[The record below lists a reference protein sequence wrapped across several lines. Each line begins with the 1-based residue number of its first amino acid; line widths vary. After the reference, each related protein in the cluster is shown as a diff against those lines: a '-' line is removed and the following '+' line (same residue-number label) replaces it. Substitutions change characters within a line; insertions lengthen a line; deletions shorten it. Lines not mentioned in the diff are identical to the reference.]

1 MAAATSSSRWQ
12 VQVLVGFLRYHDD
25 PPKLPQEGVD
35 VQCPPFSCSAI
46 NLDRDSLPTSFATS
60 SVEDYVNISVTGETL
75 LQRLV
80 HQGNTPRNDKECSL
94 VHIPISTLKR
104 TQITASGCGWTA
116 SDRVPPPHDSPPSML
131 LCLRKLRAMT
141 AWSQRPDSL
150 SIEFRERPT
159 LEHLFQLE
167 VRKSGA
173 LLGHVRRNAKGI
185 YQYEPGPLDF
195 HALDVSPGPSR
206 GRSP

>member
-1 MAAATSSSRWQ
+1 MTHP
-12 VQVLVGFLRYHDD
+12 LR
-25 PPKLPQEGVD
+25 
-35 VQCPPFSCSAI
+35 
-46 NLDRDSLPTSFATS
+46 
-60 SVEDYVNISVTGETL
+60 
-75 LQRLV
+75 
-80 HQGNTPRNDKECSL
+80 
-94 VHIPISTLKR
+94 
-104 TQITASGCGWTA
+104 
-116 SDRVPPPHDSPPSML
+116 ML

-185 YQYEPGPLDF
+185 DQYEPGPLDF
-195 HALDVSPGPSR
+195 HALDVSRAFAWAFAIGTGNR
-206 GRSP
+206 GGFTRNGSLGFIALQHAGLRV

>member
-1 MAAATSSSRWQ
+1 MAAATSSSRW
-12 VQVLVGFLRYHDD
+12 QVLVGFLRYHDD

-35 VQCPPFSCSAI
+35 VQCPPVSCSAI

-80 HQGNTPRNDKECSL
+80 HKGNTPRNDKECSL

-104 TQITASGCGWTA
+104 PQITASGCGWTA
-116 SDRVPPPHDSPPSML
+116 SDRVPPPHDSPPTHAAL
-131 LCLRKLRAMT
+131 FAKLRAMT
-141 AWSQRPDSL
+141 SWSQRPDSL

-159 LEHLFQLE
+159 LEHVFQLE
-167 VRKSGA
+167 VR
-173 LLGHVRRNAKGI
+173 
-185 YQYEPGPLDF
+185 
-195 HALDVSPGPSR
+195 
-206 GRSP
+206 